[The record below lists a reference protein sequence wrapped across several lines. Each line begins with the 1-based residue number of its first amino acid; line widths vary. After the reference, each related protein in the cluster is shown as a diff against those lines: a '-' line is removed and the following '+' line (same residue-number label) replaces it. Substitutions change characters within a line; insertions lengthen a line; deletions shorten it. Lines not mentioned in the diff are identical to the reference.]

1 MSWFFVVL
9 KKYAVFSGRA
19 RRMEYWMFTL
29 ISTLIYFGVVALGYA
44 IDSELPEYVVLAAL
58 LLPSLAVTVRR
69 LHDTGRTGWFVLI
82 GFIPCIG
89 TIVMLVFT
97 ATEGEPGQ
105 NKYGPNPKE
114 LQALGN
120 TPRA

>member
-29 ISTLIYFGVVALGYA
+29 ISSLIYFGVWALGRN
-44 IDSELPEYVVLAAL
+44 IDSEIPEFVFLAAFL
-58 LLPSLAVTVRR
+58 VPSLAVTVRR

-82 GFIPCIG
+82 SFIPCIG

-97 ATEGEPGQ
+97 ATEGERGQ

-114 LQALGN
+114 LQTLADAG
-120 TPRA
+120 